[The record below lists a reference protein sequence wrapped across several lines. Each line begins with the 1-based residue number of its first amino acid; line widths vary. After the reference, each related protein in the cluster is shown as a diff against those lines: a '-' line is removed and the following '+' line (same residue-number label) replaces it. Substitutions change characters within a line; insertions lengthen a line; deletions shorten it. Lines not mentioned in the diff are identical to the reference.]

1 MINVSNIKVPTST
14 KQEENE
20 REKRKL
26 NTDIDSKGNNEAIMY
41 DVENSKKIKKSINN
55 SEEIMKMSIPPP
67 MSNNNQIGIQ
77 IFIDEI
83 NQVYFSRFS
92 QHANKIQQAKMLAS
106 LFGKQDL
113 HGHDA
118 SIGDVWVGVIK
129 YSEFTIKE
137 RISVLRKIPGIK
149 EISDTQILKILVNN
163 HLIDFMVIIFKL
175 IHIGTKNIIS
185 NFLQI
190 FNLLFCHRGESYMP
204 LPNKIILTSKWI
216 ETLIGKKTKDGLFDF
231 IKKFNQLDLKDSE
244 KAVLLP

>member
-92 QHANKIQQAKMLAS
+92 QHANKIQQAKMLAIIC
-106 LFGKQDL
+106 GKQYL

-118 SIGDVWVGVIK
+118 SIGDVLG
-129 YSEFTIKE
+129 
-137 RISVLRKIPGIK
+137 RC
-149 EISDTQILKILVNN
+149 N
-163 HLIDFMVIIFKL
+163 
-175 IHIGTKNIIS
+175 
-185 NFLQI
+185 
-190 FNLLFCHRGESYMP
+190 
-204 LPNKIILTSKWI
+204 
-216 ETLIGKKTKDGLFDF
+216 
-231 IKKFNQLDLKDSE
+231 
-244 KAVLLP
+244 